1 MSWPWSELGL
11 PGPTELPEIRR
22 AYAQRLKTTHP
33 EDDPEGFQR
42 LHAAYQQASRD
53 ARRRSRGTPEPDT
66 AVFSG
71 GGASGQPSAT
81 MDPGESLEDSGQPP
95 CPPAPEPQA
104 PVETSDWNYERLF
117 AEGEAEAREANLRR
131 MEQLRRKN
139 RARYA
144 AQQRQSLDR
153 DETRDAVLLAIRAL
167 ELLYASG
174 ASPAQWQRFLDSPA
188 FLSVRANLDFIF
200 ALEDFLE
207 RHPDL
212 SLEIRRAIFR
222 AYEFQNGSRYPIYR
236 RLYQLLGVHRQD
248 RRRLARERSV
258 WRNRWRSFPAW
269 RKTGIAVCFSILA
282 VFMAVGL
289 WVNLRGAY
297 RDFTQRREAKQWQ
310 VQSLQWLEE
319 DFGQAFVH
327 PLEDREEICAPAAD
341 PSLYFWILPDGER
354 SERRAGYRTDYPHI
368 LLKRKLEEFA
378 EAWGLGLRFDS
389 AGEGYQGSLGEAPGA
404 YLFDL
409 PLLGAGEA
417 ITALGALLDDL
428 KAESWYRVLQDKY
441 GGAMT
446 YQIFLCHGEL
456 SFYDAVSTEG
466 GGFDAGYA
474 RAQYEAHAGGAF
486 CRYILEQSGLAARH
500 MGEDA
505 YILQDQGTEE
515 ISGETFFRVTGLQKD
530 GGQPLVQYFLASGGR
545 VLFCLPEGAQA
556 RITHVTDLYR
566 GTSLPIELEGVGL
579 VMAWDQIQ
587 PE

>member
-11 PGPTELPEIRR
+11 PGPAELPEIRR
-22 AYAQRLKTTHP
+22 AYAQRLKATHP

-53 ARRRSRGTPEPDT
+53 ARRRSWEAPGPDGRGPSAGETAGSSSAAPEI
-66 AVFSG
+66 G
-71 GGASGQPSAT
+71 GSPEGSGQS
-81 MDPGESLEDSGQPP
+81 S
-95 CPPAPEPQA
+95 CPPAPDPEA
-104 PVETSDWNYERLF
+104 PEKAPGWDYERLF
-117 AEGEAEAREANLRR
+117 SEGEAEAREARVRKL
-131 MEQLRRKN
+131 EQLRWKN

-144 AQQRQSLDR
+144 AHRQYAR
-153 DETRDAVLLAIRAL
+153 DEEEARDAVLLAAGAL
-167 ELLYASG
+167 DLLQSTG
-174 ASPAQWQRFLDSPA
+174 ASPARWRRFLNGPA

-212 SLEIRRAIFR
+212 SPEIRQAIFR

-236 RLYQLLGVHRQD
+236 RLYQLLGVRRRD
-248 RRRLARERSV
+248 RRRLARERSA
-258 WRNRWRSFPAW
+258 WRGRWRSFPAW
-269 RKTGIAVCFSILA
+269 RKAGAVVCFSILA

-297 RDFTQRREAKQWQ
+297 RDFTQRRETKQWQ

-319 DFGQAFVH
+319 DFGQPFIH
-327 PLEDREEICAPAAD
+327 PLEGHEELCAPAAD
-341 PSLYFWILPDGER
+341 PALYFWILPDGER
-354 SERRAGYRTDYPHI
+354 GERRAGYRTDYPHI
-368 LLKRKLEEFA
+368 LLKRELEDFA
-378 EAWGLGLRFDS
+378 KAWELGLRFDS

-417 ITALGALLDDL
+417 ITALGALLDEL
-428 KAESWYRVLQDKY
+428 KAEKWYRVLPEKY
-441 GGAMT
+441 GGEMT

-474 RAQYEAHAGGAF
+474 RAQYETHAGGAF

-500 MGEDA
+500 MGKGA
-505 YILQDQGTEE
+505 YALRDQGAEE
-515 ISGETFFRVTGLQKD
+515 IGGATFFHVAGLEKD
-530 GGQPLVQYFLASGGR
+530 TGQPLAQYFLASGGR
-545 VLFCLPEGAQA
+545 VLFCLPEGAD
-556 RITHVTDLYR
+556 ITHVTDLYR
-566 GTSLPIELEGVGL
+566 GSPRSMRLEGVGL
-579 VMAWDQIQ
+579 VTVWDRVQ